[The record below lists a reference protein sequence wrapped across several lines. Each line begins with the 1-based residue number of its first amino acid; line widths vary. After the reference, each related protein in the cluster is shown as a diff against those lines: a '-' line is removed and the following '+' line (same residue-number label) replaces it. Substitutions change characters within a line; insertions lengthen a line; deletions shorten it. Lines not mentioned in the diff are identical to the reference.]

1 MKIKFEIPIQK
12 EREQIILQY
21 FSLFAKTL
29 MLGEDVTITDLE
41 INDEDVIDSGIC
53 IY

>member
-1 MKIKFEIPIQK
+1 MKIKFDIPIQK

-41 INDEDVIDSGIC
+41 INDESVIDSGIC